1 MLHVITPLRSLYAY
15 INKKC
20 LKKCAPKYKE
30 NIQRVSDKDR
40 TKEGGGGKREK
51 ENNQTLSPLL
61 SAQPINNSLLTETP
75 PLFNA

>member
-40 TKEGGGGKREK
+40 TKEGGGGKGEGGRGRK
-51 ENNQTLSPLL
+51 KT
-61 SAQPINNSLLTETP
+61 IKHSLLYLAPNQSTIH
-75 PLFNA
+75 F

>member
-40 TKEGGGGKREK
+40 TKEGGGGKGEGGRGRGEEGERK
-51 ENNQTLSPLL
+51 QSNTLS
-61 SAQPINNSLLTETP
+61 ST
-75 PLFNA
+75 